1 MMRNRPWW
9 ARHIA
14 IGVLFGLL
22 ISTGLVVR
30 WERSYAASAVTVLGS
45 GDGLS
50 VLIEIDA
57 TRVLILSG
65 DDTGEFTNA
74 LAAARPGQRPRI
86 DLIIIAPGADR
97 LAERAIAI
105 TKPGR
110 VLTLSRFGS
119 TPGAAGD
126 PVSALSMVV
135 LKDRARIELDPGNR
149 ISGAGPGWMVRIQTG
164 DTDLLIAEHSPQIAP
179 QGINAVVIAGSDL
192 GPDIPLAVPRL
203 ISATLPVP
211 ADSEVKRVAPG
222 SIERIDLP

>member
-1 MMRNRPWW
+1 MTRNRPWW

-14 IGVLFGLL
+14 IGVLLGLL

-30 WERSYAASAVTVLGS
+30 WERNYAASAVTVLGS

-57 TRVLILSG
+57 TRVLLLSG

-86 DLIIIAPGADR
+86 DLIVIAPGADR

-110 VLTLSRFGS
+110 VLALSRFGS
-119 TPGAAGD
+119 SPNALGER
-126 PVSALSMVV
+126 VSTVATVV

-149 ISGAGPGWMVRIQTG
+149 VSGAGPGWSVRIQTG
-164 DTDLLIAEHSPQIAP
+164 DTDLLIAEHSPRIAP
-179 QGINAVVIAGSDL
+179 PGITAVVM
-192 GPDIPLAVPRL
+192 
-203 ISATLPVP
+203 PVP
-211 ADSEVKRVAPG
+211 TSAPT
-222 SIERIDLP
+222 SRSASPV